1 MGQRGRVT
9 RMNRFPAMLLLGPTG
24 AGKTPLGACLEAHGW
39 QGQRCAHFDFGEQ
52 LRRIAA
58 GQWKPARL
66 SPADTAFIRGV
77 LERGALLEDEHFY
90 IAREILVAFTA
101 EKQLQPRDWII
112 LNGLPRHAGQAR
124 KMSAWV
130 DMRLI
135 VRLTCTPQT
144 VYERIRQNT
153 GGDRT
158 GRTDDTLDAATR
170 KIQIFSQ
177 RTIPLLDHY
186 RRNGIELAEVEVTAA
201 TQAEDLLAQ
210 LLKRP

>member
-1 MGQRGRVT
+1 
-9 RMNRFPAMLLLGPTG
+9 MNRFSAMLLLGPTG
-24 AGKTPLGACLEAHGW
+24 AGKTPLGACIEAHGW

-66 SPADTAFIRGV
+66 SRADTAFIRGV
-77 LERGALLEDEHFY
+77 LERGALLEDGHFY
-90 IAREILVAFTA
+90 IAREILVAFTT
-101 EKQLQPRDWII
+101 EKQLQPGDWII
-112 LNGLPRHAGQAR
+112 LNGLPRHAGQAH

-135 VRLTCTPQT
+135 VRLNCTPQA
-144 VYERIRQNT
+144 VYERIRLNT

-158 GRTDDTLDAATR
+158 DRTDDTLDDVTR
-170 KIQIFSQ
+170 KLQLFSQ

-186 RRNGIELAEVEVTAA
+186 QHNGIELAELDVA
-201 TQAEDLLAQ
+201 TGTLAEDLLAA

>member
-1 MGQRGRVT
+1 
-9 RMNRFPAMLLLGPTG
+9 MNRFPAMLLLGPTG

-39 QGQRCAHFDFGEQ
+39 QGRRCAHFDFGGQ

-58 GQWKPARL
+58 GQWTPARL
-66 SPADTAFIRGV
+66 TPADISFIRGV
-77 LERGALLEDEHFY
+77 LDRGALLEDEHFY

-101 EKQLQPRDWII
+101 EKQLQPGDWLV

-130 DMRLI
+130 DMQLI
-135 VRLTCTPQT
+135 VRLSCTPQT
-144 VYERIRQNT
+144 VYTRIRQNT

-158 GRTDDTLDAATR
+158 GRADDTMEAVTR
-170 KIQIFSQ
+170 KMQIFSQ

-186 RRNGIELAEVEVTAA
+186 QRNGIELTELDVAADSPAEN
-201 TQAEDLLAQ
+201 LLAQ
-210 LLKRP
+210 LLK